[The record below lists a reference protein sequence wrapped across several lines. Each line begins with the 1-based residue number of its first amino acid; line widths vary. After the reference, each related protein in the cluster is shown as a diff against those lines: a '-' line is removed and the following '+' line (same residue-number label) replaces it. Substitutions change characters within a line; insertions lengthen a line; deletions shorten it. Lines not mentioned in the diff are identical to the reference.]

1 MSIQC
6 TENDF
11 KCDNNEI
18 LVNLNATTDYN
29 FLNCLF
35 TSINDLM
42 YNAHVLS
49 FLFRFIYNVKNPSQK
64 RVGYLTATE
73 LAQREIFFLK
83 KVQEDQF
90 SSELKCLS
98 KSENEVPLPPLQ

>member
-49 FLFRFIYNVKNPSQK
+49 FLFRFIYNVKNPRQK
-64 RVGYLTATE
+64 KVGHLTVAE
-73 LAQREIFFLK
+73 LAQAEIFLLK
-83 KVQEDQF
+83 RVKEEEF
-90 SSELKCLS
+90 SSELKYLS
-98 KSENEVPLPPLQ
+98 KGETVEPQ